1 MIAIRQPDE
10 IEKIARS
17 CRIVAEALRLAGEM
31 VALGVRTS
39 EIDAEIERFI
49 LSRGARP
56 SFKGYQGY
64 PASVCISVNDVVVHG
79 IPGARALAA
88 GDLVSIDIGAYQ
100 EGYHGDGAWTF
111 PVGEVGADSLKL
123 LKAGREALEQGIQK
137 AWPGSRLGEVSHEI
151 QTQVEA
157 QGFSV
162 VRSLVGHGIG
172 SQLHEEPQ
180 VPNFGS
186 RGQGPKLAAGMVLA
200 IEPMVN
206 MGGLEVYTDRDGW
219 AVVTRDHSRSAHFE
233 HTVAITA
240 GGPRILTTLDGGGW
254 PPERG

>member
-1 MIAIRQPDE
+1 MIAVRQPDE

-31 VALGVRTS
+31 IQPGITTK

-64 PASVCISVNDVVVHG
+64 PASVCVSVNDVVVHG
-79 IPGARALAA
+79 IPGDRRLAA
-88 GDLVSIDIGAYQ
+88 GDIVSVDVGAYQ

-111 PVGEVGADSLKL
+111 AVGEVPQDIARL
-123 LKAGREALEQGIQK
+123 LKTGREALEQGIQK
-137 AWPGSRLGEVSHEI
+137 AWPGLRLGEISHAI
-151 QTQVEA
+151 QSVVEA
-157 QGFSV
+157 QRFSV
-162 VRSLVGHGIG
+162 VRMLVGHGIG

-186 RGQGPKLAAGMVLA
+186 RQQGPILAAGYVIA

-206 MGGLEVYTDRDGW
+206 QGGLEVYTDKDRW
-219 AVVTRDHSRSAHFE
+219 AVITRDHSPSVHFE

-240 GGPRILTTLDGGGW
+240 GGPRVLTTLDGGGW
-254 PPERG
+254 PPEKP

>member
-10 IEKIARS
+10 VEKIARS

-31 VALGVRTS
+31 VAPDVTTK
-39 EIDAEIERFI
+39 EIDAEVERFI

-64 PASVCISVNDVVVHG
+64 PASVCVSINDVVVHG
-79 IPGARALAA
+79 IPDERRLAA
-88 GDLVSIDIGAYQ
+88 GDIVSIDIGAYQ

-111 PVGEVGADSLKL
+111 PVGEVPAESVRLMR
-123 LKAGREALEQGIQK
+123 AGREALEQGIQK
-137 AWPGSRLGEVSHEI
+137 ARLGEVSHEI
-151 QTQVEA
+151 QSVAEG
-157 QGFSV
+157 QGYSV
-162 VRSLVGHGIG
+162 VRALVGHGIG

-186 RGQGPKLAAGMVLA
+186 RSQGPVLAAGMVIA

-206 MGGLEVYTDRDGW
+206 QGGLEVYTDKDGW
-219 AVVTRDHSRSAHFE
+219 AVVTRDHSRSSHFE

-254 PPERG
+254 PPERS

>member
-1 MIAIRQPDE
+1 MIAIRQADE

-17 CRIVAEALRLAGEM
+17 CRIVAEALRLAGELIRPG
-31 VALGVRTS
+31 VATQ
-39 EIDAEIERFI
+39 EIDAEVERFI

-56 SFKGYQGY
+56 SFKGYQGF
-64 PASVCISVNDVVVHG
+64 PASVCTSINDVVVHG
-79 IPGARALAA
+79 IPGGRQLEK
-88 GDLVSIDIGAYQ
+88 GDIVSVDIGAYQ

-111 PVGEVGADSLKL
+111 AVGEVVSESQRL
-123 LKAGREALEQGIQK
+123 LKTGREALEQGIQK
-137 AWPGSRLGEVSHEI
+137 AWPGLRLGEVSHAI
-151 QTQVEA
+151 QDIVERD
-157 QGFSV
+157 GFSV
-162 VRSLVGHGIG
+162 VRNLVGHGIG

-186 RGQGPKLAAGMVLA
+186 RQQGPVLRAGMVIA

-206 MGGLEVYTDRDGW
+206 AGGLEVYTDKDGW
-219 AVVTRDHSRSAHFE
+219 AVLTRDHSRSAHFE
-233 HTVAITA
+233 HTVAITT

>member
-1 MIAIRQPDE
+1 MIAVRQPDE

-17 CRIVAEALRLAGEM
+17 SRIVAEALRLAGEL
-31 VALGVRTS
+31 VAPGVVTQ

-49 LSRGARP
+49 LARGARP

-64 PASVCISVNDVVVHG
+64 PASACISVNDVVVHG
-79 IPGARALAA
+79 IPGERKLAE
-88 GDLVSIDIGAYQ
+88 GDIVSIDVGAYMD
-100 EGYHGDGAWTF
+100 GYHGDGAWTF
-111 PVGEVGADSLKL
+111 PVGEVPAESVRL
-123 LKAGREALEQGIQK
+123 LRAGREALEQGIQK
-137 AWPGSRLGEVSHEI
+137 AWPGLRLGEISHEI
-151 QTQVEA
+151 QSLVER
-157 QGFSV
+157 QSFSV
-162 VRSLVGHGIG
+162 VRMLVGHGIG

-186 RGQGPKLAAGMVLA
+186 RSQGPVLAAGMVLA

-206 MGGLEVYTDRDGW
+206 AGGLEVYTDRDGW

-254 PPERG
+254 PPERV